1 MAADAGVL
9 EGLDPYDLM
18 DAEAARLDAFFA
30 GLDGDEWEEPSA
42 CEGWTVRDLLAH
54 LAASEAYNRA
64 CMDDAI
70 PALMA
75 EMGAKGVTDLDSF
88 NAVGVAGRADRSP
101 REVLDEWR
109 AECGA
114 SREWLRAHRGGEM
127 PTMVG
132 PYPVDWQ
139 AFHLANELAIHA
151 DDVAVPVGADEAA
164 ARNAWLASVAR
175 FVVSE
180 TGKPVSISAA
190 GDGFAVSCE
199 GAEATLSPAVLVAA
213 VNARLPAGAIDP
225 RLAGALSYLG

>member
-1 MAADAGVL
+1 MAADAGLL

-30 GLDGDEWEEPSA
+30 GLDRAGWEEPSA
-42 CEGWTVRDLLAH
+42 CESWTVKDLLAH

-75 EMGAKGVTDLDSF
+75 EMGAKGVTDMDSF
-88 NAVGVAGRADRSP
+88 NAVGVAERADRSP
-101 REVLDEWR
+101 SEVLDEWR
-109 AECGA
+109 AECGET
-114 SREWLRAHRGGEM
+114 RRWLRAHRGGEM

-151 DDVAVPVGADEAA
+151 DDVGVPVAAGEAA
-164 ARNAWLASVAR
+164 AREAWLASVAR

-180 TGKPVSISAA
+180 TDKPVTIAPA
-190 GDGFAVSCE
+190 GGGFTVSSE
-199 GAEATLSPAVLVAA
+199 GAEATLTPAMLVAA
-213 VNARLPAGAIDP
+213 VNGRAPAGAIDA
-225 RLAGALSYLG
+225 RLAGALNYLG